1 MKEPNSHSGPEQGYL
16 LGLRGF
22 LVIQSFLWVFLQ
34 TFVPVAVKDSANTI
48 GPTYEKIVRQSLSV
62 LFWNDSLI
70 YSSFI
75 LLSARTI
82 CIPYLRNP
90 NKTAVASAVFRR
102 GLRLWFP
109 TAVALAI
116 VKILSSTIGTAYIDE
131 FKRETGNFSF
141 ETPYDM
147 PNALVYFNSV
157 FNLFWTNNKFFEQAG
172 NTAFPSQTLWIVNVI
187 YSQSYTVYLTMVIIP
202 HTRDAW
208 RIKAYICFIITAWWV
223 QSWAWYSITGLL
235 LVDAV
240 MNMGYMDKAKQGVT
254 VWRSKRC
261 PTWVPCVLMMTAG
274 LAMQFLWTDW
284 RPQYENRELLAHTG
298 LYYSGGLN
306 TQFNAKEPQARD
318 DDYLLLL
325 GFYLLLEC
333 SNTVQKIFQTPFLMY
348 LGRRSL
354 SKRPWKRNLFHLPSK
369 FC

>member
-1 MKEPNSHSGPEQGYL
+1 MEGRVSPAMQEASDVPRPGTGYL

-22 LVIQSFLWVFLQ
+22 LVIESFLWVFMQ
-34 TFVPVAVKDSANTI
+34 TFVPVAVKDSANTS
-48 GPTYEKIVRQSLSV
+48 GPNYERILRRTLSV

-82 CIPYLRNP
+82 CLPFLEDRS
-90 NKTAVASAVFRR
+90 KTTVASAIFRR

-116 VKILSSTIGTAYIDE
+116 VKILSSTVGTTYLDQY
-131 FKRETGNFSF
+131 KQQTGNISF
-141 ETPYDM
+141 EIPYIL
-147 PNALVYFNSV
+147 PSTLAYFNSV
-157 FNLFWTNNKFFEQAG
+157 FSLFWVTSRFFDQAG

-187 YSQSYTVYLTMVIIP
+187 YSQSYTIYLTMIIIP
-202 HTRDAW
+202 YTRNSW
-208 RIKAYICFIITAWWV
+208 RVKAYVGFILSAWWV

-235 LVDAV
+235 TADIVS
-240 MNMGYMDKAKQGVT
+240 NMQYMAKANHGLKI
-254 VWRSKRC
+254 WRTKARC
-261 PTWVPCVLMMTAG
+261 PTWIPCLVLMSAG
-274 LAMQFLWTDW
+274 LVMQFLWTDW
-284 RPQYENRELLAHTG
+284 RPQYENKELLAHTG

-306 TQFNAKEPQARD
+306 RDFNPKEPQARD

-325 GFYLLLEC
+325 GFYLLLEH
-333 SNTVQKIFQTPFLMY
+333 STRLQWIFANPLFVY

-354 SKRPWKRNLFHLPSK
+354 SKLTPK
-369 FC
+369 